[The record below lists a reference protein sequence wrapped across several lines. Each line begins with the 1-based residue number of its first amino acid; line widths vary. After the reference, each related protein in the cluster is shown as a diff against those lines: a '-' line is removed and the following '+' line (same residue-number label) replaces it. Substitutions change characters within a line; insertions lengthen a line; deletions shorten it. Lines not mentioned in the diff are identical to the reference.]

1 MESWRK
7 APLAFLATYLPPIS
21 WLLFFFLIPLTLIW
35 GYSFSDK
42 LGITEIEL
50 TWTLSNYAR
59 ALDPLYLSILWK
71 SLWMAGLTTVICLIV
86 AFPVALAITFAPQQT
101 RNWLLMLVIL
111 PSWINLLIRTYALI
125 AVLRTRGQLN
135 FALEWIWLKVDA
147 VFQFF
152 GFTIG
157 KFEALELLY
166 NNGAVVIGLV
176 FVYLP
181 FMVLPLFAA
190 LDRMDKS
197 LMEASLDLGAGRLR
211 SIKNIAVPLALPG
224 IISGI
229 IITFIPSLGSYLTP
243 DLLGGTESQMIANVI
258 ERQFK
263 SANDLPFGSALSF
276 ILMYAT
282 FFALA
287 LRSVLSN
294 RQQAGRR

>member
-1 MESWRK
+1 MDSWRK
-7 APLAFLATYLPPIS
+7 SPIAFLATYIPPIF

-35 GYSFSDK
+35 GYSFSEK
-42 LGITEIEL
+42 VGIVDIDL
-50 TWTLSNYAR
+50 TWTFDNYAR
-59 ALDPLYLSILWK
+59 ALDPLYLKILWK
-71 SLWMAGLTTVICLIV
+71 SLWMAAVTTAICLVI
-86 AFPVALAITFAPQQT
+86 AFPVSLVITFAPQTT

-135 FALEWIWLKVDA
+135 FGLEWIWLKVDGLLQ
-147 VFQFF
+147 VF
-152 GFTIG
+152 GLSLG
-157 KFEALELLY
+157 KFQALELLY

-197 LMEASLDLGAGRLR
+197 LMEASMDLGAGRAR
-211 SIKNIAVPLALPG
+211 TIMNIAVPLALPG

-243 DLLGGTESQMIANVI
+243 DLLGGTDSQMIANVI

-276 ILMYAT
+276 ILLYAT

-287 LRSVLSN
+287 LRSLLAR
-294 RQQAGRR
+294 RQQDRR